1 MKQDKMSAS
10 SNFSVEICLHWSRA
24 KTSKCRFRNLGF
36 QRIQREHLYVYF
48 KCQITRKS
56 ATNPQYNQYDQ
67 KIDGSLQNASHSW
80 LANNCCE
87 W

>member
-1 MKQDKMSAS
+1 MFTLEQGQNIKMQISEPW
-10 SNFSVEICLHWSRA
+10 FSEN
-24 KTSKCRFRNLGF
+24 TE
-36 QRIQREHLYVYF
+36 REHLYVYF

-56 ATNPQYNQYDQ
+56 ATNPQYNQHDQ